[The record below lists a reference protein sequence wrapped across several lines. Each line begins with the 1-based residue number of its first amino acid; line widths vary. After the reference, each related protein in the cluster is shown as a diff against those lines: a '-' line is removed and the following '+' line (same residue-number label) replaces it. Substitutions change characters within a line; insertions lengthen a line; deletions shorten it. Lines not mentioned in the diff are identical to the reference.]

1 MALTLKRNPERKIQ
15 EGGRNE
21 KQEGYV
27 ERAPLGESD
36 PDETE
41 HTSTASGSESDS
53 EADNIT
59 DNPKPKRARTEYVI
73 F

>member
-21 KQEGYV
+21 KQEEYV
-27 ERAPLGESD
+27 ECAPLGESD

-41 HTSTASGSESDS
+41 CTNTASASESDS

-59 DNPKPKRARTEYVI
+59 DNPIPNRAQTE
-73 F
+73 